1 MTTSSVKQRPPLN
14 RIGRLWVPLITVIGG
29 ATVLTMAI
37 PRTRYVAAAPAL
49 PEMAMQ
55 HEVMGPFQR
64 LPMGPF
70 QQIQTVVIPASEY
83 AKVAQTTGN
92 GTSGV
97 AAGPHRLAGHIGATG
112 PILGPL
118 NTAMGPDGP
127 VYGPQWNEKPLPA
140 VTGPLL
146 FQKGQRV
153 ANGAPSGPTRR
164 SDISSELPDERKV
177 ALSRLVNPQ
186 QVQARPAEQAQRA
199 DVSAEKPL
207 SIHLAVNAPES
218 GPAAGEVVAVRMSA
232 STDCYAALIRVDT
245 SGQASV
251 VFRSPGPS
259 RSFACAVRG
268 GPGAGAEYL
277 VAVASVHPLNGN
289 DAVAALRSGGGFAT
303 VRTAEGGPEPGA
315 AWTQAVAQAGS
326 LSGPTAKW
334 QRFEWAVATGAFA
347 VRSPK
352 QVASARRGTDRG
364 AAVRPTGVKP
374 SPAKAPGNAEG
385 SALPTADKTPKENG
399 DADKSEAPK
408 PAPAGD
414 SKAAP
419 TTPTKGDGG
428 TSQTGAGESAQ

>member
-1 MTTSSVKQRPPLN
+1 MTTPTVKQHLHYPRV
-14 RIGRLWVPLITVIGG
+14 GRLWVPLVTVMGG
-29 ATVLTMAI
+29 ATVLTMAL
-37 PRTRYVAAAPAL
+37 PRNRYVEAAPAL
-49 PEMAMQ
+49 PHVARREL
-55 HEVMGPFQR
+55 MGPVQR

-70 QQIQTVVIPASEY
+70 LPIQTVVIPASEY
-83 AKVAQTTGN
+83 AKVAQASATG
-92 GTSGV
+92 TR
-97 AAGPHRLAGHIGATG
+97 APEAGPRRMAGHIGPTG

-118 NTAMGPDGP
+118 NTNVSLDGP
-127 VYGPQWNEKPLPA
+127 VLGPQWNGKPLPVA
-140 VTGPLL
+140 TGPLL
-146 FQKGQRV
+146 FQKGMRV
-153 ANGAPSGPTRR
+153 ANAAPALPARH

-186 QVQARPAEQAQRA
+186 QVQARPAEQTQRA
-199 DVSAEKPL
+199 EASAEKPL
-207 SIHLAVNAPES
+207 SIHLSVNAPES

-232 STDCYAALIRVDT
+232 SADCYAALIRVDT

-315 AWTQAVAQAGS
+315 AWSQAVAQAGS
-326 LSGPTAKW
+326 LSGPAAKW

-352 QVASARRGTDRG
+352 QVASARRSLDKASVAKPNT
-364 AAVRPTGVKP
+364 VKP
-374 SPAKAPGNAEG
+374 APKAPGNSEG
-385 SALPTADKTPKENG
+385 SALPTADKSPKENG
-399 DADKSEAPK
+399 DAEKSEAPK
-408 PAPAGD
+408 PAPTAD
-414 SKAAP
+414 PKPAP

-428 TSQTGAGESAQ
+428 TSQTGTTDSGQ